1 VVTGILLYNERD
13 RNGMKQSTTLIL
25 AKERK
30 EEMLAELKTYFLKER
45 GEEIGDRGS
54 TLILDVICEKLAPEF
69 YNQGVRDSCHSMKD
83 GINPEIIAFFVSLSP
98 LPGGPPPIVFW

>member
-1 VVTGILLYNERD
+1 
-13 RNGMKQSTTLIL
+13 MKQSTTLIL
-25 AKERK
+25 AKERT

-45 GEEIGDRGS
+45 GEEIGDLGS
-54 TLILDVICEKLAPEF
+54 TLILDFICEKLAPEF

>member
-1 VVTGILLYNERD
+1 
-13 RNGMKQSTTLIL
+13 MKQSTTLIL

-45 GEEIGDRGS
+45 GDEIGDLGS

-69 YNQGVRDSCHSMKD
+69 YNQGVRDSCHCMKD
-83 GINPEIIAFFVSLSP
+83 GINPEMIAFFVSLSP

>member
-1 VVTGILLYNERD
+1 VTGIVLYNKRD
-13 RNGMKQSTTLIL
+13 RDGMKQSTTLIL

-69 YNQGVRDSCHSMKD
+69 YNQGVRDSCHCMEEMIED
-83 GINPEIIAFFVSLSP
+83 VLS
-98 LPGGPPPIVFW
+98 IQK